1 MPATSRSVVGMA
13 HSYKKHY
20 PATPALKENRIASKL
35 APTGPLSTGPCL
47 RTRGSD
53 KPVGAGHAR
62 DIAVGRGHGPLLQ
75 KALSGHTGAEGKPD
89 RQQAGSYRSAVNR
102 AMSANA
108 GENL

>member
-47 RTRGSD
+47 RTQGKSCRSGPCPR
-53 KPVGAGHAR
+53 PVAPGA
-62 DIAVGRGHGPLLQ
+62 LLQ
-75 KALSGHTGAEGKPD
+75 
-89 RQQAGSYRSAVNR
+89 RSTASLPAPRIPTNG
-102 AMSANA
+102 NPFCLI
-108 GENL
+108 NTICKK